1 IVKNV
6 KVINNLNEKAG
17 CNLFRLFGPY
27 NAKLEKKGGY
37 QSLQSFTKIDSNMYL
52 LFENVDTNSDVST
65 PQAIHYPSILL
76 STNNQSNLNRY
87 DEYSPYPY
95 IEIRNCK
102 NLKLQLKASPCHVVV
117 ENSEIVQLDGS
128 ETNLSNSILNVS
140 NTEMTPKFNGET
152 DEDGFYLPYHSTF
165 TNCTLNPLII
175 NGVVDIDRSIDKNG
189 LVTFELDKS
198 RVYSTAHKL
207 DISVSPLIRDRILE
221 IMNRD

>member
-1 IVKNV
+1 
-6 KVINNLNEKAG
+6 
-17 CNLFRLFGPY
+17 
-27 NAKLEKKGGY
+27 
-37 QSLQSFTKIDSNMYL
+37 
-52 LFENVDTNSDVST
+52 
-65 PQAIHYPSILL
+65 
-76 STNNQSNLNRY
+76 
-87 DEYSPYPY
+87 
-95 IEIRNCK
+95 
-102 NLKLQLKASPCHVVV
+102 
-117 ENSEIVQLDGS
+117 SEIVQLDGS
-128 ETNLSNSILNVS
+128 ESGLSNTVLHVE

-221 IMNRD
+221 IMNRDNVSFADGLIMACSRINQYRRYAYLTSGREEDLPDMQNFHYNFGSTFYDTNTGRLYVFSLAGWKRLQITD